1 MECRL
6 NTRGRTDKKAAPYI
20 RTDTFPPPYD
30 NLECKT
36 NGRQTHSVST
46 TITSEIS
53 LEAFDFFSKDSLFD
67 TSDNEDEGSTSIS
80 SLSETS
86 DVQSNSSKDM
96 KEDIRKP
103 GDGNVNGVLSNDWR
117 HKLQTDC
124 SEDEDGRNVTPIE
137 HDDRTSSVTHRHEVL
152 VEQDELDRSQPFIK
166 GNKTHT
172 QFEKEIESKRDDSMT
187 HGNITYKYE
196 TCSVNADGDLETEDC
211 PDTGIDILP
220 PDIGVKKSPIVFM
233 LTDDHSEPS
242 GLTLVST
249 DEGHIIE
256 ISDKYIKYYQK
267 LNLRHY
273 DKILGIDYQAV
284 KFYPHEIVLEMLKY
298 LVYPSTE
305 EFTSLIVERQ
315 EQNRSNEYL
324 EIKVYVKVNT
334 RGITSVGD
342 GSEKVSTTTTTNSST
357 LRIVNVKWKH
367 PIECYIRYY
376 PQSNKYITVDKSEN
390 LNLSTLRFENGNK
403 NLIRYNMCS
412 GLFRKE
418 ENKKLK
424 EPHSVFIGVFQV
436 IHSKKFIM
444 AAKATKLTLVT
455 GWTGNKSE
463 REIVQA
469 DPRFFIVRDEK
480 GEGNRVFESLFY
492 RGSYWTF
499 NNKGLQLIKCNTKE
513 LKLRDDVWFTIISKE
528 TLSED

>member
-1 MECRL
+1 MDCRL
-6 NTRGRTDKKAAPYI
+6 TTGGRTDKKVAPYT

-86 DVQSNSSKDM
+86 EIQSNSSKDM
-96 KEDIRKP
+96 KEEIRKS
-103 GDGNVNGVLSNDWR
+103 GDGNVN
-117 HKLQTDC
+117 
-124 SEDEDGRNVTPIE
+124 E

-152 VEQDELDRSQPFIK
+152 VEQDELDSSQPFIK

-315 EQNRSNEYL
+315 EQNRSKEFL

-334 RGITSVGD
+334 RGITSD
-342 GSEKVSTTTTTNSST
+342 GSETVSGKTTTNSST

-367 PIECYIRYY
+367 PTECYIRYY
-376 PQSNKYITVDKSEN
+376 PQSNKYITVDKSQN

-412 GLFRKE
+412 GLCRKE
-418 ENKKLK
+418 EN
-424 EPHSVFIGVFQV
+424 SVFIGVFQIV
-436 IHSKKFIM
+436 DSKKFIF
-444 AAKATKLTLVT
+444 AAKATKLTLVDT

-469 DPRFFIVRDEK
+469 DQRF
-480 GEGNRVFESLFY
+480 L
-492 RGSYWTF
+492 
-499 NNKGLQLIKCNTKE
+499 
-513 LKLRDDVWFTIISKE
+513 
-528 TLSED
+528 

>member
-1 MECRL
+1 MDCRL
-6 NTRGRTDKKAAPYI
+6 NTRGRTDKEAAPYT
-20 RTDTFPPPYD
+20 RTDTFPPASD
-30 NLECKT
+30 NLEFPKD
-36 NGRQTHSVST
+36 GRQTHSVST

-80 SLSETS
+80 SLLETS
-86 DVQSNSSKDM
+86 DIPSNSSKDM
-96 KEDIRKP
+96 KEEIRKP
-103 GDGNVNGVLSNDWR
+103 GDGHVNGVLSNDWQNEF
-117 HKLQTDC
+117 QTDC
-124 SEDEDGRNVTPIE
+124 NEDEDRRNVTPIE
-137 HDDRTSSVTHRHEVL
+137 HDDRTSSAKHRHEVL
-152 VEQDELDRSQPFIK
+152 VEQDDLDSSQPFIK
-166 GNKTHT
+166 GNTTHT
-172 QFEKEIESKRDDSMT
+172 QFEKEVESKRDDPMT
-187 HGNITYKYE
+187 YGNVTYKYE
-196 TCSVNADGDLETEDC
+196 TVNANGDLETEDN
-211 PDTGIDILP
+211 PDAGIDILP

-233 LTDDHSEPS
+233 LTDEHSEPS

-256 ISDKYIKYYQK
+256 ISDKYSKYYQK

-273 DKILGIDYQAV
+273 DTILGIDYQAV

-298 LVYPSTE
+298 LAYPSTE
-305 EFTSLIVERQ
+305 EFVSLIIERQ
-315 EQNRSNEYL
+315 EQNRSKEFL

-334 RGITSVGD
+334 RGITGGGD
-342 GSEKVSTTTTTNSST
+342 GSEKLSNKTTTNAST

-367 PIECYIRYY
+367 PIECYIRSY

-412 GLFRKE
+412 GLCKKE
-418 ENKKLK
+418 KNSVN
-424 EPHSVFIGVFQV
+424 SVFIGVFQV
-436 IHSKKFIM
+436 IDSNKFIF
-444 AAKATKLTLVT
+444 AAKATILSLV
-455 GWTGNKSE
+455 GWTRNKSE

-480 GEGNRVFESLFY
+480 KNGSRVFESLFY

-499 NNKGLQLIKCNTKE
+499 NNKGLQLIKCNKE
-513 LKLRDDVWFTIISKE
+513 DPLILRDDLFFTIISKE
-528 TLSED
+528 TLPED